1 MDLFGADRTLVMAVV
16 NVTPDSF
23 SDGGAWFAPD
33 AALARARA
41 MLADGADL
49 LDIGGE
55 STRPGSERVTAEE
68 ETARIIGVVEAL
80 AADGAI
86 LSIDTMNAATARACV
101 EAGARII
108 NDVSGGL
115 HDPAMLSTVAELGV
129 PYILQHTRGEP
140 DTMTSLAQY
149 DDVIADVVRELEQ
162 RVEAALAAGVL
173 DENLILDPG
182 LGFAKNGDQNWD
194 VLAGLDALDALGFP
208 VLVGA
213 SRKRFLADVVPDA
226 VAGDARERDHATTS
240 VTALLAAEGVWG
252 VRVHEARPNRDAVEV
267 GTAWRRAFERRLR
280 GASFDG
286 TPEGGVTEAG
296 DD

>member
-173 DENLILDPG
+173 EENLILDPG

-208 VLVGA
+208 LLVGA

-226 VAGDARERDHATTS
+226 VAGDARERDYATTS